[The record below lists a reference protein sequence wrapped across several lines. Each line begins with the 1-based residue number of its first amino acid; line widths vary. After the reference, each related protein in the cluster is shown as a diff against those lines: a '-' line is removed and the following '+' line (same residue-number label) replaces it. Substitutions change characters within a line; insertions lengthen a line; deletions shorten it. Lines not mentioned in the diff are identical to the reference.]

1 MFAFVCVGML
11 MSNSLL
17 KVGQL
22 EGELQR
28 LERKKQRDLGGAS
41 KGLTAGRRD
50 TEVDQLAKQLEKVII
65 YTLSLLTVLYLCCLL
80 AELLNL

>member
-1 MFAFVCVGML
+1 ML
-11 MSNSLL
+11 KSNSHL

-28 LERKKQRDLGGAS
+28 LERKKQRDMGGAS

-50 TEVDQLAKQLEKVII
+50 TEVDQLAKQLEKV
-65 YTLSLLTVLYLCCLL
+65 LSHYIDNICVVC
-80 AELLNL
+80 